1 MGVPKRKTSKQR
13 TKSRISAHKARIA
26 QTKPCSQC
34 GAPTLSHRVC
44 PSCGYYR
51 GRQVVTIEAE

>member
-13 TKSRISAHKARIA
+13 VRSRKRAHKATVPMVKRC
-26 QTKPCSQC
+26 PQC
-34 GAPTLSHRVC
+34 GADHVSHRIC

-51 GRQVVTIEAE
+51 GRQVVTVEAE